1 MPNIKTTRLWLVRK
15 KSGHEQK
22 QIAKLLGRSVPQI
35 SRYETEQRVP
45 SLKTALK
52 LSIIYKLPI
61 RLLFQDYYDECR
73 REINSRVKSF
83 KRQAKMNLD
92 ITDPTDYC
100 SYIEMMK
107 TPFMTDVDKRKV
119 QRHVLDL
126 MKERRTKI
134 LDH

>member
-1 MPNIKTTRLWLVRK
+1 MSNIKTTRLWMVRK
-15 KSGHEQK
+15 RLGRGQK
-22 QIAKLLGRSVPQI
+22 QIAKLLARSIPQI
-35 SRYETEQRVP
+35 SRYETEQRIP

-61 RLLFQDYYDECR
+61 RLLFRDYYDECHS
-73 REINSRVKSF
+73 EINSRIKSL
-83 KRQAKMNLD
+83 KHRATNID

-119 QRHVLDL
+119 QRHVLEL
-126 MKERRTKI
+126 MKERTTRI

>member
-15 KSGHEQK
+15 RSGHEQK

-35 SRYETEQRVP
+35 SRYESEQRVP
-45 SLKTALK
+45 SLKVALK

-61 RLLFQDYYDECR
+61 RLLFQEYYDECQ
-73 REINSRVKSF
+73 REINSRVKSI
-83 KRQAKMNLD
+83 KHRAITLD
-92 ITDPTDYC
+92 ITDPVDYC

-119 QRHVLDL
+119 QKHVLDL

>member
-1 MPNIKTTRLWLVRK
+1 MTNIKTTRLWSVRQR
-15 KSGHEQK
+15 SGHEQK

-45 SLKTALK
+45 SLKVALK
-52 LSIIYKLPI
+52 LSIVYKLPI
-61 RLLFQDYYDECR
+61 RLLFQDYYDECLS
-73 REINSRVKSF
+73 EINSRGNSLNHH
-83 KRQAKMNLD
+83 AIANLD
-92 ITDPTDYC
+92 ITNPSDYC

-126 MKERRTKI
+126 MKERRSEI

>member
-15 KSGHEQK
+15 RTGHEQK
-22 QIAKLLGRSVPQI
+22 QIARLLGRSIPQL
-35 SRYETEQRVP
+35 SRYESGQRIP
-45 SLKTALK
+45 SLKVALK
-52 LSIIYKLPI
+52 FSIVYKLPI
-61 RLLFQDYYDECR
+61 RLLFRDYYDECR
-73 REINSRVKSF
+73 REIEGRAKSSERSAVF
-83 KRQAKMNLD
+83 TFD
-92 ITDPTDYC
+92 ITDPVDYC

-126 MKERRTKI
+126 MKERRTEI

>member
-15 KSGHEQK
+15 RSGHEQK
-22 QIAKLLGRSVPQI
+22 QIARLLARSIPQI

-73 REINSRVKSF
+73 KEINSRMKSL
-83 KRQAKMNLD
+83 KHQAIANLD

-126 MKERRTKI
+126 MKERRTEI